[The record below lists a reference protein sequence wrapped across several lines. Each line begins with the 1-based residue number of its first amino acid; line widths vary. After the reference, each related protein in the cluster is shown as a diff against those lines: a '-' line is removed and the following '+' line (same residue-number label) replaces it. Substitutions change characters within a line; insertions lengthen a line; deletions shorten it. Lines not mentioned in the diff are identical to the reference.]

1 MYSIFNRLTD
11 SYLRVQCKSCL
22 GIGNDFM
29 QSVSMTDYQE
39 TEHEECLNCN
49 GTGIDVPFIKKE
61 NREAFL
67 KVLKILQKTKNVVEN
82 VGVIDDEHEMID
94 AAFDVQSI
102 INGTPDARIDDSH
115 ENMVI
120 FTLENHGI
128 IIMDGNIISVF

>member
-1 MYSIFNRLTD
+1 
-11 SYLRVQCKSCL
+11 
-22 GIGNDFM
+22 M
-29 QSVSMTDYQE
+29 QSVSMTDYQG
-39 TEHEECLNCN
+39 TEHKKCSNCN

-102 INGTPDARIDDSH
+102 INETPDARIDDSH

-120 FTLENHGI
+120 FTVENHGI